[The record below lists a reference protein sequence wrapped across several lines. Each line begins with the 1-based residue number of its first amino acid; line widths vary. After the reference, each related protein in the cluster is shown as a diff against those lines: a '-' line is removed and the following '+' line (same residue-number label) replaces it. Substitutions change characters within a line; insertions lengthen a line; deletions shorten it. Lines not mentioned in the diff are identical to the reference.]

1 MSTIELISIFKQS
14 TPVSRGGE
22 PMKRVP
28 VSKSSAELF
37 THISKK
43 TKTEGSLIAMGTLAG
58 VKPDDV
64 YKRVVDFEKLH
75 DDASSFSVSAGSV
88 GCIREL

>member
-1 MSTIELISIFKQS
+1 
-14 TPVSRGGE
+14 
-22 PMKRVP
+22 MKRVP

-75 DDASSFSVSAGSV
+75 DDKFSNGKRLAKVLEFKDETEQSVSEG
-88 GCIREL
+88 EL